1 MTRENLEFLIQNAR
15 DARAAQEALAER
27 LRGTGQGDSPQ
38 RNQETIDTIRRTR
51 VADEALIAALPP
63 GTTLEEVLG
72 YTPASP
78 PGAASGAAPDS
89 VNTPTPN
96 AATGVNRYL
105 QRVLD
110 AHRLGDFQFN
120 ILENPLNN
128 LDRYTYHL
136 GLYLVSDTD
145 ARKPDIGN
153 LVYTNQVPT
162 FVLAKSGVTVGF
174 NITELEIRDS
184 VSPSFRNRN
193 NATTEVNMTITEAYG
208 MTLVDKMY
216 NASQQLGVQNWR
228 MAPLIL
234 TLEIKSLNASGT
246 PGSTTMVQ
254 KFYSLLISDM
264 DSNLTSTGSTYKIRA
279 VVQNGLGFTD
289 QYYMLPTN
297 LTLRVG
303 AGGTTPTATTVQAQG
318 TVGNVASANPQ
329 NYTLDGTVGQFFST
343 LGRIMTEF
351 YVNARLNRPDTATTP
366 VLIYEFTVAQ
376 ELATQKINMSAFSNR
391 RRQGYNGA
399 SNSQE
404 IHVNRVGI
412 SELVDDIMSSIE
424 NANFF
429 TANQTVGTIRVP
441 RVECIVEYVG
451 YDNILNDYIKKFKFV
466 IGILETVRPVPTVAH
481 GEYFQLNPQH
491 ARARLEGMRNI
502 IRKAYPYLYTGM
514 NTEII
519 NLDLTFNQ
527 LHIVP
532 LPLHNGQTI
541 TPAAEGQSV
550 SVQLQ
555 QAQNALT
562 QANTEAQQL
571 EQEQLRLTRRLVEL
585 NGLPATAGT
594 TSLDPQT
601 QRNLAEQALA
611 QQDET
616 GTLNVNARESA
627 IRAEVA
633 LIQGRRNVIGTR
645 LNQISDQIGIVES
658 RISDLRTGS
667 LVIYDAANVPADL
680 RGRVNTNPESV
691 ARARQ
696 AADAQRQTTQA
707 RGTPGRGRS
716 RFVEDVPVRTREP
729 GRLSYAAS
737 PADIANNLARPS
749 NVQDDQQNA
758 VRGIYS
764 TILQQLYDRV
774 GAQLTEIE
782 MDIVGDPYWL
792 GQSNLERINELTE
805 YIRTGGVAAVGDNAR
820 SSLPTASG
828 VPATFAQRA
837 GLDSITYAN
846 YNGKDAAFL
855 LLFRAGNAPSDT
867 TGYMNFESNNSE
879 SVFFNGVY
887 LALEV
892 THQFVNGKFT
902 QRIRATRDALTNL
915 SQVTQAPATAPG
927 APAAGSPP
935 NNSSPPSPQPVAPA
949 SNPVTSGTAR
959 QSAQPI
965 TAQEVVTAQEAQAA
979 GVTVPGGGSSPL
991 QAPVD
996 SSRPTSNPANAPSSA
1011 PPTEPPE
1018 GAGYLSVNFG

>member
-15 DARAAQEALAER
+15 DARAEQERINAQLAAPGQRGTDPTNRARQDLAASAAER
-27 LRGTGQGDSPQ
+27 TG
-38 RNQETIDTIRRTR
+38 
-51 VADEALIAALPP
+51 VADNALIAALPP
-63 GTTLEEVLG
+63 GTTLEQALG
-72 YTPASP
+72 YAPASP
-78 PGAASGAAPDS
+78 PGTASAAAPDS

-96 AATGVNRYL
+96 AANGVNRYL

-110 AHRLGDFQFN
+110 AHRLGDFRFN
-120 ILENPLNN
+120 IIENPLNN
-128 LDRYTYHL
+128 LDRYTYQL
-136 GLYLVSDTD
+136 GLYLVNDTD

-162 FVLAKSGVTVGF
+162 YVLAKSGVTVGF

-193 NATTEVNMTITEAYG
+193 NATTEINMTITEAYG

-234 TLEIKSLNASGT
+234 TLEIKSLNSSGT
-246 PGSTTMVQ
+246 PGPTTMVQ

-264 DSNLTSTGSTYKIRA
+264 DSSLTSTGSTYKIRA

-303 AGGTTPTATTVQAQG
+303 AGGTTPNTTTVQAQG
-318 TVGNVASANPQ
+318 SPGNTPASTTPQ

-351 YVNARLNRPDTATTP
+351 YLNARLNRPDTATTP

-399 SNSQE
+399 PNSQE

-412 SELVDDIMSSIE
+412 SELVDDILSSIE

-541 TPAAEGQSV
+541 TPAEEGQST

-571 EQEQLRLTRRLVEL
+571 EQEQVRLTRRLIEL

-627 IRAEVA
+627 IRAEVV

-645 LNQISDQIGIVES
+645 LNQIQDQIGVAES

-667 LVIYDAANVPADL
+667 LVIYDAANVPTEL
-680 RGRVNTNPESV
+680 RSRVNTRPEDV

-696 AADAQRQTTQA
+696 AADAQRQAAQA
-707 RGTPGRGRS
+707 RGTSGRGRS

-774 GAQLTEIE
+774 GMQLTEIE
-782 MDIVGDPYWL
+782 MEIMGDPYWL

-820 SSLPTASG
+820 TSLPTASG

-837 GLDSITYAN
+837 GLDSMIYAD

-855 LLFRAGNAPSDT
+855 LLFRAGNTPSDT
-867 TGYMNFESNNSE
+867 TGYMNFESSNSE

-887 LALEV
+887 IALEV

-915 SQVTQAPATAPG
+915 SQATQAPATAPG
-927 APAAGSPP
+927 SPAAGTQP
-935 NNSSPPSPQPVAPA
+935 NNTSPPSSEPVAPA
-949 SNPVTSGTAR
+949 SNPVASANA
-959 QSAQPI
+959 AQP
-965 TAQEVVTAQEAQAA
+965 AQPDVRTVTAQEAQAA
-979 GVTVPGGGSSPL
+979 GVTVPGGRSPPL
-991 QAPVD
+991 QAPVAPV
-996 SSRPTSNPANAPSSA
+996 SATQNPANA